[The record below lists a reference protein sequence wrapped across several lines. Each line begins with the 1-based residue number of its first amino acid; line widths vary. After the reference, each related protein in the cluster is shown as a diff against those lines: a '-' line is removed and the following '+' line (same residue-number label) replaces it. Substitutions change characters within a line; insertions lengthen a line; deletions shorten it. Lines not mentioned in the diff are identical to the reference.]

1 MTPVVASEWIKL
13 RTLRSNAVALGLT
26 IVGTI
31 GVSVLLGATVAAH
44 WHELNPQE
52 ARDYDVTNLS
62 LSGWYLTQVVVGV
75 VGALAITSEH
85 ATGMIRATFGA
96 VPRRRRVFVAKA
108 TVVAAGVLAVAAV
121 CSVGAFY
128 AGQFML
134 RNTHHGA
141 TLAEP
146 GVARAVF
153 GAALY
158 ATVIALLGLGLGFII
173 RNTAGAISALFGVLF
188 VPPIL
193 AEAFP
198 PSWHSAIQKYAPL
211 NAGSQIM
218 NVHDQARALG
228 PWPGLC
234 VLALYA
240 AVVMGTAVLLVGVRD
255 A

>member
-1 MTPVVASEWIKL
+1 MTAVVASEWIKL
-13 RTLRSNAVALGLT
+13 RTLRSNAVALALT

-31 GVSVLLGATVAAH
+31 GVSVLLGATVASH

-62 LSGWYLTQVVVGV
+62 LSGWYLTQIVVGV

-96 VPRRRRVFVAKA
+96 VPQRRRVFLAKA
-108 TVVAAGVLAVAAV
+108 AVIAACVLVVATV

-141 TLAEP
+141 TLAQP
-146 GVARAVF
+146 GVPRAVF

-158 ATVIALLGLGLGFII
+158 AALIALLGLGLGFII
-173 RNTAGAISALFGVLF
+173 RNTAGAISALFGLLF

-193 AEAFP
+193 ADAFP
-198 PSWHSAIQKYAPL
+198 SSWHDAIQKYAPL

-218 NVHDQARALG
+218 NVHEQGRALG
-228 PWPGLC
+228 PWTGLC
-234 VLALYA
+234 VLALYGVA
-240 AVVMGTAVLLVGVRD
+240 VLAVAVVLVGRRD

>member
-1 MTPVVASEWIKL
+1 MTAVVASEWIKL
-13 RTLRSNAVALGLT
+13 RTLRSNAVALALT
-26 IVGTI
+26 VVGTV

-44 WHELNPQE
+44 WHELDAGE
-52 ARDYDVTNLS
+52 AQRYDVTNLS
-62 LSGWYLTQVVVGV
+62 LSGWYLTQIVVGV

-96 VPRRRRVFVAKA
+96 VPQRRRVFAAKA
-108 TVVAAGVLAVAAV
+108 AVITGSVLVVATT

-128 AGQFML
+128 AGQLML

-141 TLAEP
+141 TLAKP

-153 GAALY
+153 GAAVY

-198 PSWHSAIQKYAPL
+198 PSWHDAIQKYAPL

-218 NVHDQARALG
+218 NVHDQAGALG
-228 PWPGLC
+228 PWSGLAVLTLYVVA
-234 VLALYA
+234 VLAA
-240 AVVMGTAVLLVGVRD
+240 AALLVGVRD